1 MTTETVY
8 WNEEMETLPADR
20 MRELQFRRLLDRLA
34 YVGQNAP
41 FYRKKFGATGLEPD
55 AIRDPKDFAEKVPFT
70 TKEELQQER
79 DDTADPFGGLCCV
92 SREDIVHLLRTAG
105 TTGVPTLY
113 GLTEDDLQT
122 LGELSARM
130 WYQLG
135 ARRGHTVAIG
145 TFGSWNTFSTTL
157 LEGLRT
163 GGIKRYHFSMPAPGE
178 EVFPIEVLSRW
189 MDIDGM
195 YLSSRPLWQVTQK
208 YGEKLQEYLPN
219 FKYLFMAG
227 QHVTSSLRKGVEALW
242 GAKLFDAYPMTDAG
256 LPSANCTAQTETFHF
271 PEDAFFVEVIDPDS
285 GENLTGTGRV
295 GEIVVTSLVL
305 KATPLV
311 RFRSGDMGY
320 TVTGTCGCGRTGT
333 RLGIAE
339 RTAHAIRVGDRTVF
353 SSEVEE
359 VLYGMPEFFLKQY
372 YLVRKREQPQE
383 RLVLRVEA
391 PTGDAAQ
398 QKLLKED
405 LVSSI
410 QETLEIGADVEF
422 ASEGDEKF
430 VAMYKFLRVVD
441 E

>member
-8 WNEEMETLPADR
+8 WNEEMETLPVER
-20 MRELQFRRLLDRLA
+20 MRELQFQRCQDRLA
-34 YVGQNAP
+34 YVNRNAP
-41 FYRKKFGATGLEPD
+41 FYRKKFKAAGLEPGAVKNPD
-55 AIRDPKDFAEKVPFT
+55 DFAEKVPFT
-70 TKEELQQER
+70 TKEELQRER
-79 DDTADPFGGLCCV
+79 DATGDPFGGLRCV
-92 SREDIVHLLRTAG
+92 PGEDIVHILRTAG

-113 GLTEDDLQT
+113 ALTDEDLLT
-122 LGELSARM
+122 LGGLSARM

-145 TFGSWNTFSTTL
+145 TFGSWNTFSVTL

-163 GGIKRYHFSMPAPGE
+163 AGIKRYHFSMPAPGE

-189 MDIDGM
+189 MDVDGM

-208 YGEKLQEYLPN
+208 YGEKLKAFLPE

-242 GAKLFDAYPMTDAG
+242 GARLFDAYPMTDAG

-271 PEDAFFVEVIDPDS
+271 PEDAFIVEVIDPET
-285 GENLTGTGRV
+285 GENLSGTGRV

-339 RTAHAIRVGDRTVF
+339 RTAHAVKVGDRTVF
-353 SSEVEE
+353 SSDVEE
-359 VLYGMPEFFLKQY
+359 VLYGIPEFFLKQY
-372 YLVRKREQPQE
+372 YLLRKKEQPQA
-383 RLVLRVEA
+383 RLVLRVES
-391 PTGDAAQ
+391 PVEDAARQ
-398 QKLLKED
+398 TQLKED

-410 QETLEIGADVEF
+410 RETLGIGADVEF